1 MAMNEIEVLIEQ
13 EILNASGLID
23 IDRTDVDR
31 LKVEADKLA
40 AWQEE
45 GEFSQVCE
53 LFENVLGKMEKE
65 NAGLTCLKCL
75 VLIKVSEEEDLTL
88 ERMSIIR
95 QMFGKVGDGV
105 DCLWGVASDKG
116 VRKGSVKI
124 VVLCGLKRG

>member
-1 MAMNEIEVLIEQ
+1 MVMKEIEVLSEQ
-13 EILNASGLID
+13 EILKASGLID

-53 LFENVLGKMEKE
+53 LFENVLGKMEEE

-88 ERMSIIR
+88 EQMSIIR
-95 QMFGKVGDGV
+95 QMFGKVGDGF

-116 VRKGSVKI
+116 VRKGNVKI
-124 VVLCGLKRG
+124 VVLCGFKRG